1 MVRAQHAEWSD
12 QTFGAVDKVGGVGC
26 LKHLAKEA
34 IEAAENPGDLSE
46 WIWVHTYGIGKFK
59 HTILR
64 TVHDTEESAKFAQEV
79 LGGEIVAYNKVPE
92 VRAQHAEWSDQTF
105 GAVDKVGGVGCLKH
119 LAKEAIEAAENPGDL
134 SEWADI
140 QLLLW
145 DAMRREESQTIS

>member
-1 MVRAQHAEWSD
+1 M
-12 QTFGAVDKVGGVGC
+12 
-26 LKHLAKEA
+26 
-34 IEAAENPGDLSE
+34 
-46 WIWVHTYGIGKFK
+46 IWVHTYGIGKFK
-59 HTILR
+59 RTILR
-64 TVHDTEESAKFAQEV
+64 TVHDTEESAKFVQEV

-145 DAMRREESQTIS
+145 DAMRREGITDDQLIAAVEEKLEINKKRSWPEPKDGEPRHHIKI

>member
-1 MVRAQHAEWSD
+1 M
-12 QTFGAVDKVGGVGC
+12 
-26 LKHLAKEA
+26 
-34 IEAAENPGDLSE
+34 
-46 WIWVHTYGIGKFK
+46 IWVHTYGIGKFK

-119 LAKEAIEAAENPGDL
+119 LAKEAIEAAENPCDL

-145 DAMRREESQTIS
+145 DAMRREESQTISRRLRKSLKSTKAIPPEPKDGEPRHHIKI